1 MGVLQPFSTEQGQG
15 STYGHEN
22 VAVAYCI
29 DWVAGSTISAMIVAP
44 VPFPYAVTIP
54 AVAPAL
60 PPEFV
65 STGKTLGKEDSQIA
79 EFVTS
84 RTTGATV

>member
-1 MGVLQPFSTEQGQG
+1 VTGGVHEGQGQG
-15 STYGHEN
+15 ITSGHEN

-29 DWVAGSTISAMIVAP
+29 ELVTGSTISAMIVAP
-44 VPFPYAVTIP
+44 VPLPYAVTIP
-54 AVAPAL
+54 AVAPAF
-60 PPEFV
+60 PPV
-65 STGKTLGKEDSQIA
+65 LLLTGKTLGKEDIQTA

>member
-1 MGVLQPFSTEQGQG
+1 MLQPCATEQGQG

-22 VAVAYCI
+22 DAVAYCI
-29 DWVAGSTISAMIVAP
+29 EPVTGSTISAMIVAP
-44 VPFPYAVTIP
+44 VPAPYAVTIP
-54 AVAPAL
+54 AVAPVF

-65 STGKTLGKEDSQIA
+65 FTGKTLGKEDSQIA